1 MPVGPVGLI
10 GPAIAGAAGAE
21 VLRNQ
26 VEVDE
31 LLASLGF

>member
-1 MPVGPVGLI
+1 VGPVGLT
-10 GPAIAGAAGAE
+10 GPAIAAAAGAE